1 MNLPL
6 AKNAYLVATLALST
20 LSLISSADTLERVQ
34 SSHSLTLGLRSD
46 LAPFTLLEGDKASG
60 YAVELCLMIADK
72 IRIGSGL
79 SDLQVRYLPVMAL
92 DEVNA
97 VSSGKVDILCTPTPR
112 TLERRRSV
120 SYSIPVYT
128 AGLSVVVRKDARAP
142 LLNALNGQV
151 VHEGPN
157 WRASVNSGL
166 SNQTFA
172 TIKGGVTEE
181 WVRQQMRLLGVV
193 AAVMTVADNSQGIKL
208 VAEGKADAFF
218 SERMLLRHEMA
229 KPGHPSTL
237 MILDRIFEYVPV
249 AMMVGRNDA
258 DFLLLVDTVL
268 SDAYRSGVIDRAYD
282 KHFGGVDDASKK
294 LFKVYALP

>member
-1 MNLPL
+1 
-6 AKNAYLVATLALST
+6 LST
-20 LSLISSADTLERVQ
+20 LSLFTRADTLERVQ
-34 SSHSLTLGLRSD
+34 SSHSLTLGMRSD

-60 YAVELCLMIADK
+60 YAVELCLMIADR
-72 IRIGSGL
+72 IRSELGL
-79 SDLQVRYLPVMAL
+79 ADLQIRYLPVTPS
-92 DEVNA
+92 DEVKA
-97 VSSGKVDILCTPTPR
+97 VSSGTVDILCTPTPR
-112 TLERRRSV
+112 TLERRQAV

-151 VHEGPN
+151 AYEGPN

-166 SNQTFA
+166 SNQTYA
-172 TIKGGVTEE
+172 TIKGGVTEQ

-193 AAVMTVADNSQGIKL
+193 ASVVTVADNGQGINL

-229 KPGHPSTL
+229 KPGNANTL
-237 MILDRIFEYVPV
+237 RVLDRIFEYMPV
-249 AMMVGRNDA
+249 AMMVERNDA
-258 DFLLLVDTVL
+258 DLLLLVDTVL
-268 SDAYRSGVIDRAYD
+268 SNAYRSGAIERAYD
-282 KHFGGVDDASKK
+282 KHLGGVDEVSKK